1 MNWGYKILFVYAAF
15 VAGISFLVFK
25 SSSQKID
32 LVTTDYYA
40 KELRYQQRIDETR
53 RVNVLSQPVKYE
65 IRDKNITVLFPQDFS
80 GKKLSG
86 DVVLYCPSNEDKD
99 VKHNFSVQALSVVIP
114 LSSFNKGY
122 YILQVS
128 WRADSLTYY
137 FEDKILI

>member
-1 MNWGYKILFVYAAF
+1 MNWGHKILFVYAAF
-15 VAGISFLVFK
+15 VAGISFLVVK

-40 KELRYQQRIDETR
+40 KELKYQQRIDETTR
-53 RVNVLSQPVKYE
+53 GNFLSAPVKYE
-65 IRDKNITVLFPQDFS
+65 IKNNSITVLFPKDFS

-86 DVVLYCPSNEDKD
+86 EIVLYCPSNEDKD
-99 VKHNFSVQALSVVIP
+99 VKQNFSTPGLSVVLP
-114 LSSFNKGY
+114 VSSFNKGY

-137 FEDKILI
+137 FERKILI